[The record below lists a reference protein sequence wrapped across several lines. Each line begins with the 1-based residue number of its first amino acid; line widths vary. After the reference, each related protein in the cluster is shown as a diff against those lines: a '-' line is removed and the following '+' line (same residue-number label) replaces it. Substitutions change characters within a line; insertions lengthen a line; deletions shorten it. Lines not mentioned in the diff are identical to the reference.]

1 MVKGAFDL
9 QLYSKIVV
17 LGSLQSHDQATML
30 VDKTVHFLFVEF
42 ARKKKFIVAS
52 EGERFCSCQTT
63 RFQKYPMH
71 VDIAGPDILR
81 LYVSPVGF
89 TVEEK
94 FLALLL
100 GPNLSNLRDS
110 RF

>member
-1 MVKGAFDL
+1 
-9 QLYSKIVV
+9 
-17 LGSLQSHDQATML
+17 ML

-42 ARKKKFIVAS
+42 ARKKKFLVAS

>member
-1 MVKGAFDL
+1 
-9 QLYSKIVV
+9 
-17 LGSLQSHDQATML
+17 
-30 VDKTVHFLFVEF
+30 
-42 ARKKKFIVAS
+42 
-52 EGERFCSCQTT
+52 
-63 RFQKYPMH
+63 MH

>member
-1 MVKGAFDL
+1 MPAKGNAF
-9 QLYSKIVV
+9 
-17 LGSLQSHDQATML
+17 
-30 VDKTVHFLFVEF
+30 VHVNQPVFKNV
-42 ARKKKFIVAS
+42 R
-52 EGERFCSCQTT
+52 
-63 RFQKYPMH
+63 YMH

-81 LYVSPVGF
+81 LYVSPIGF

-100 GPNLSNLRDS
+100 EPNLSNLRDS